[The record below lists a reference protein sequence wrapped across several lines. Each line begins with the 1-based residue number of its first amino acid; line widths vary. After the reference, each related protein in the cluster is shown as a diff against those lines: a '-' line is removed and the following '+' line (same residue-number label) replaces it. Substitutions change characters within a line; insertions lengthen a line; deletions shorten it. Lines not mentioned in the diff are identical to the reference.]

1 MLTGHEAC
9 LGTLEKMDTE
19 ANTDRCRG
27 LMLVVLGLAVA
38 LGLGMLSA
46 SIAVADEVPAAVS
59 DRAASLRRLED
70 SRAQATAQQSSLE
83 AQLAGHASVIQ
94 QLKAAGATDR
104 LQKELAASQQ
114 LAQTLDVL
122 AGHIRELDVQLGAQR
137 RALVDAIDRELARG
151 DEALTADARTSLGAL
166 RAETAAKLSQGAAKI
181 VIRAPKMGKLDDPS
195 DLLEKAALLRD
206 SEQKLRRQ
214 AGLLA
219 KRADGMDK
227 RQKLRKA
234 QERASDDLF
243 ADDSP
248 RRRAAATVK
257 AGGASDAAARTPTAG
272 ETKVNDPTSFQAG
285 GQPPVA
291 APAPGVSGT
300 VDTTPQSATNG
311 GGNLGA
317 LKTATDIATIESLVG
332 RSAGRPQGRARPGHA
347 ERAARGPGRRRPSP
361 HHQGAAPR
369 QALARAAGRR
379 AGQAAGRDAPPRQRA
394 APEPEEVACSAP
406 PPHAACWRCRSR
418 ASPSRARPA

>member
-1 MLTGHEAC
+1 
-9 LGTLEKMDTE
+9 
-19 ANTDRCRG
+19 
-27 LMLVVLGLAVA
+27 
-38 LGLGMLSA
+38 
-46 SIAVADEVPAAVS
+46 VADEVPAAVS
-59 DRAASLRRLED
+59 DRAAGLRRLED

-151 DEALTADARTSLGAL
+151 DDALTADARTSLGAL

-214 AGLLA
+214 ATLLA

-257 AGGASDAAARTPTAG
+257 TGGAADAARTPTVGG
-272 ETKVNDPTSFQAG
+272 ETKTNDPGFQG
-285 GQPPVA
+285 SPQPPGVA
-291 APAPGVSGT
+291 APAPGATGT

-317 LKTATDIATIESLVG
+317 LKTATDIATIDPSSGDPLVVLKDVLDPATLSELRVAQAGGDPARTIKALRRAKLSLEQL
-332 RSAGRPQGRARPGHA
+332 ADALAKQQADM
-347 ERAARGPGRRRPSP
+347 RRRASELRQSP
-361 HHQGAAPR
+361 Q
-369 QALARAAGRR
+369 
-379 AGQAAGRDAPPRQRA
+379 
-394 APEPEEVACSAP
+394 
-406 PPHAACWRCRSR
+406 
-418 ASPSRARPA
+418 SPKK